1 MLCQDLYHDPH
12 VLETDPAITA
22 LATVQLSLGKTR
34 WTGVWEGGGAIAWSQ
49 LQPVLW
55 IRNDLFRIRI
65 WIPL

>member
-34 WTGVWEGGGAIAWSQ
+34 WTGVWEGGGGNSVVTITASVVD
-49 LQPVLW
+49 PE
-55 IRNDLFRIRI
+55 
-65 WIPL
+65 